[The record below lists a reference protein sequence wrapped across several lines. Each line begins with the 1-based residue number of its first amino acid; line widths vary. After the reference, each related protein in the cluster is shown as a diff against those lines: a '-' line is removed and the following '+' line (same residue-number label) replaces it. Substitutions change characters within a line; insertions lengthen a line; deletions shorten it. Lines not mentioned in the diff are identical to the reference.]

1 MKKILRILGFVK
13 VYKQYMVYYVVCLI
27 LSTVFS
33 LISFGLFQPFLQIVF
48 NQNQLLHPAQTPT
61 SSNINERVMHYII
74 THLFNDNIQHNLSI
88 VCILILVGIFLRNVF
103 FYLSYYFLT
112 PIRNEVHR
120 RYTKIMYDHIIHFPI
135 SYFTQQNKGDLLS
148 RSTHDV
154 TELEYSIIGTLEGII
169 KEPVTIIGILVCMFM
184 LSPHL
189 TFFILLFFPLSGFI
203 ISYIGRKLRKQNYS
217 AQQLQGA
224 IMSHLDE
231 TITGVRVIKAFN
243 AEKKLKNLFSTM
255 VDELFII
262 KNKILHKRDLASPVS
277 EFLGIVVVCC
287 VLWFGGKMVLNG
299 NVLSPSA
306 FITFIIFFS
315 MIINPVKALSVAFYN
330 MQKGSA
336 ALDRL
341 SFIENLPL
349 ETAANTTGLEL
360 TNFQHQIEFKNVSF
374 NFGERNVLKTINLI
388 IKKGESVAL
397 VGPSGAGKSTL
408 ADLIARFYEPTEGEI
423 LIDGKPLNSYS
434 IHSIRQHLS
443 LVSQEPILFNDT
455 IKMNIC
461 LGKEDASQEEIEA
474 AAKSAHAYNFIML
487 KDNKWN
493 CKIGDRGLALSGGEK
508 QRLTIARAILKN
520 PQILIL
526 DEATSSLDTES
537 ERLVQM
543 AINSMME
550 ERTTIII
557 AHRLSTIKHC
567 QKIVVLDAGQIVE
580 TGNHQELLAKKG
592 LYYQL
597 VHSQT
602 NMSKDII

>member
-1 MKKILRILGFVK
+1 MKKILRIISFVR
-13 VYKQYMVYYVVCLI
+13 VYKAYIVYYIICLI
-27 LSTVFS
+27 LSTTFS

-48 NQNQLLHPAQTPT
+48 SQNQVLQPT
-61 SSNINERVMHYII
+61 QANAATNINDRVMNYII
-74 THLFNDNIQHNLSI
+74 SHIFTGNMLYNLSI
-88 VCILILVGIFLRNVF
+88 GCLLILVGVFLRNVF

-120 RYTKIMYDHIIHFPI
+120 RYTKIMYHHIIHFPI

-148 RSTHDV
+148 RATHDV
-154 TELEYSIIGTLEGII
+154 SELEYSIVGTLEGII
-169 KEPVTIIGILVCMFM
+169 KEPVTIIGILICMFM
-184 LSPHL
+184 LSPPL
-189 TFFILLFFPLSGFI
+189 TLFILLFFPIAGFI

-217 AQQLQGA
+217 AQQLQGG

-231 TITGVRVIKAFN
+231 TITGIRVIKAFN
-243 AEKKLKNLFSTM
+243 AEKKLKNLFFDM
-255 VDELFII
+255 VDQLFYL
-262 KNKILHKRDLASPVS
+262 KNKILYKRDLASPVS
-277 EFLGIVVVCC
+277 EFLGVVVVCC
-287 VLWFGGKMVLNG
+287 VLWFGGRMVLRG

-349 ETAANTTGLEL
+349 ETAANSSGIEL
-360 TNFQHQIEFKNVSF
+360 AEFKQHIEFKNVHF
-374 NFGERNVLKTINLI
+374 KFGERTILKNINLVI
-388 IKKGESVAL
+388 NKGESVAL

-408 ADLIARFYEPTEGEI
+408 ADLIARFYEPIEGSI
-423 LIDGKPLNSYS
+423 LIDGKPLNMYS

-461 LGKEDASQEEIEA
+461 LGKENATQEEIET
-474 AAKSAHAYNFIML
+474 AAKSAHAYNFIMR
-487 KDNKWN
+487 KEENWN

-543 AINSMME
+543 AINSMMLD
-550 ERTTIII
+550 RTTIII

-567 QKIVVLDAGQIVE
+567 HKIVVLDQGEIIE
-580 TGNHQELLAKKG
+580 MGNHEELLAKKG
-592 LYYQL
+592 LYFQL
-597 VHSQT
+597 VHTQT
-602 NMSKDII
+602 NSNKDII